1 MHPNIGIIMGTKI
14 FVNFTRYEYDE
25 CIRRLNNEIQPLLK
39 ATRKSSAQPA
49 QPNAEI
55 RAEVDTSTKD
65 SGRTDEAKD
74 AAADSGIYEA
84 SSWDAG
90 EVQSWL
96 AEAGVHPLI
105 RDHLNNCHG
114 GHLHEL
120 FEMKLK
126 AADYFFCFIGSC
138 AAASGRACSLK
149 DILAFAFH
157 LDELFVAY

>member
-1 MHPNIGIIMGTKI
+1 MGTKI

-39 ATRKSSAQPA
+39 ATRKSSAQTA
-49 QPNAEI
+49 QSNAET
-55 RAEVDTSTKD
+55 RVDTTSTKD

-74 AAADSGIYEA
+74 TGISEA
-84 SSWDAG
+84 NSWDAG
-90 EVQSWL
+90 EVRSWL

-105 RDHLNNCHG
+105 REHLHNCHG

-126 AADYFFCFIGSC
+126 AADYFFCFIGRC